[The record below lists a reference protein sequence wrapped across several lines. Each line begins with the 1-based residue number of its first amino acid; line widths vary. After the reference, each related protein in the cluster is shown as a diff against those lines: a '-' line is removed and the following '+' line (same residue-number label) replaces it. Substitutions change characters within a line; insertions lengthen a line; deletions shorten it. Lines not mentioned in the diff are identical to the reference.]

1 MTGNI
6 KGKVTH
12 ESPDAAKMKAQK
24 ITDKENRATEKM
36 HTNVT
41 ASLDQLQHAGVAA
54 QAVSLDGKTG
64 VHKGASAAKKTAHN
78 APVKRM

>member
-1 MTGNI
+1 MTGNV

-12 ESPDAAKMKAQK
+12 VSPDDAKTKAQK
-24 ITDKENRATEKM
+24 ITDKATRATEKM

-54 QAVSLDGKTG
+54 QAVSHDGKTG
-64 VHKGASAAKKTAHN
+64 IHKGASSAKKAAHN
-78 APVKRM
+78 APMKRM